1 MMSAKDEN
9 WFKMPFRE
17 GLLIILIVL
26 FLIVFMLPW
35 SYDVTILNISLVAWG
50 GLVLHLIIPILAIIL
65 TWEKKPIHKSL
76 KKGGNSNAP
85 EDL

>member
-1 MMSAKDEN
+1 MSAKDNN

-17 GLLIILIVL
+17 GFLIILIVL

-35 SYDVTILNISLVAWG
+35 SYDVTILNISLVAWA
-50 GLVLHLIIPILAIIL
+50 GLALQLVIPILALIL
-65 TWEKKPIHKSL
+65 TWEKKNVRKSVN
-76 KKGGNSNAP
+76 KGGNSNIP

>member
-1 MMSAKDEN
+1 MPTKEKN

-35 SYDVTILNISLVAWG
+35 SYDITFLNISLVAWI
-50 GLVLHLIIPILAIIL
+50 GLSLQLVIPLLAIAL
-65 TWEKKPIHKSL
+65 TWENKKENQNKGEKSNVP
-76 KKGGNSNAP
+76 K
-85 EDL
+85 DF

>member
-1 MMSAKDEN
+1 MSTNDKN
-9 WFKMPFRE
+9 WFKMPSRE

-50 GLVLHLIIPILAIIL
+50 GLALLVILPILAILL
-65 TWEKKPIHKSL
+65 TWEKKSVRKSVN
-76 KKGGNSNAP
+76 KGENPKVP